1 MGLMYR
7 GHEVQS
13 EDVVVKTVDAGQQGT
28 YRGASVAF
36 RQAAHFNHRANPAKQ
51 YRGVSY

>member
-13 EDVVVKTVDAGQQGT
+13 EDIVVNTVDAGERGI

-36 RQAAHFNHRANPAKQ
+36 RRADRFHHRATPTKQ
-51 YRGVSY
+51 YRGVTY